1 MGSESENP
9 GCGRTRK
16 CPGHLCN
23 KTYTNSQNRN
33 NVLMSFVHVSLFDR
47 QRYTSSQR
55 PICSS
60 TASSSNTSSLL
71 LACPYISEESVSA
84 SIVAL
89 SIRAENSKAASYL
102 QQGAFRA
109 QMRPHSPSSLLL
121 AAVALSSLLLVS
133 CQADEAEAMHRHSK
147 GPQTCGPGTTERPVI
162 PVKLAS
168 GTLFCLRMPRYL
180 SNPSR

>member
-1 MGSESENP
+1 M
-9 GCGRTRK
+9 
-16 CPGHLCN
+16 
-23 KTYTNSQNRN
+23 
-33 NVLMSFVHVSLFDR
+33 SLFDR

-89 SIRAENSKAASYL
+89 SIRAENSKAASHL
-102 QQGAFRA
+102 QQQGAFRA

-121 AAVALSSLLLVS
+121 AAVAISSLLLVS